1 MTAALT
7 KVEYNYTTVALEE
20 GDFQYI
26 ITALVSEQGELPTTS
41 LFVYKITDVVD
52 TTQDVFERVATP
64 YDLENISNGREVA
77 LTAGNSYYLTS
88 VLTRKYADLNMAVQA
103 KDAVKSRVNDG
114 VRAWYDFKEV
124 FSGNLDGWHPTEDA
138 TYEQQ
143 LQDAYYAARATRV
156 AADLALVEAEK
167 DLADAREAANYQTT
181 ITEKYKEQY
190 ALAVDVKSFWTNY
203 FNSIKTVSG
212 GQAFAGLTKTYQVP
226 VAEMLTY
233 VGNTEPRYPALS
245 AAFAGQ
251 EANLASFANTESNAT
266 NLTSTLDALYISLLA
281 SYNSSLQLTTVKNLA
296 VSSAVIAKKEAEA
309 EVSSAQAAEDAALAA
324 ALAICPD
331 FVPTI

>member
-7 KVEYNYTTVALEE
+7 KVEYNYTTVALED
-20 GDFQYI
+20 GDFQYV
-26 ITALVSEQGELPTTS
+26 ITALVSRQGELPNTS
-41 LFVYKITDVVD
+41 LFVYQITDVVD
-52 TTQDVFERVATP
+52 TTQDVFIRVATP
-64 YDLENISNGREVA
+64 YDLENISIGREVA
-77 LTAGNSYYLTS
+77 RESGNTYYLTS
-88 VLTRKYADLNMAVQA
+88 ILTRKYSDLNLAVQA

-114 VRAWYDFKEV
+114 VRAWYDFKET
-124 FSGNLDGWHPTEDA
+124 FTGNLDGWHPTEDA

-143 LQDAYYAARATRV
+143 LQDAYYAARVDRV

-167 DLADAREAANYQTT
+167 DLVIAREAANYQTT

-190 ALAVDVKSFWTNY
+190 ALVVNVKGFWTSY

-233 VGNTEPRYPALS
+233 VGNTDPRYPALS

-251 EANLASFANTESNAT
+251 ETNLASFANTEGNAT
-266 NLTSTLDALYISLLA
+266 NLTTALDTLHTSLLT
-281 SYNSSLQLTTVKNLA
+281 SYNSALQLTTVKNTAL
-296 VSSAVIAKKEAEA
+296 SSAVIAKKEAEA
-309 EVSSAQAAEDAALAA
+309 EVASAQAVEDAALAA

-331 FVPTI
+331 FVPTT